1 MSASAALK
9 EHIKYVVDFSG
20 TVSEDFEQ
28 YRELAQL
35 YLDQPLDFSKMPKR
49 LVCHLINTVSTLQ
62 VLDDELKQLLMAM
75 DDHYCSESYPVSAV
89 ELIDKRY
96 LPVEIPYPHT
106 YPGDDLISSDL
117 SSEAQEEP
125 LNLQT

>member
-9 EHIKYVVDFSG
+9 EHIKYVVDFSN

-49 LVCHLINTVSTLQ
+49 LVCHLVNIVTTLQ
-62 VLDDELKQLLMAM
+62 VLDGELKQLLMAM
-75 DDHYCSESYPVSAV
+75 DDHYCSENYSVSAF

-117 SSEAQEEP
+117 SSETQEEP
-125 LNLQT
+125 LNLQA

>member
-9 EHIKYVVDFSG
+9 EHIKYVVDFSN
-20 TVSEDFEQ
+20 TVGEDFEQ

-49 LVCHLINTVSTLQ
+49 LVCHLVNIVSTLQ
-62 VLDDELKQLLMAM
+62 VLDGELKQLLMAM
-75 DDHYCSESYPVSAV
+75 DDHYCSESYSVTAF

-125 LNLQT
+125 PSL

>member
-9 EHIKYVVDFSG
+9 ENIKYVVDFSN

-35 YLDQPLDFSKMPKR
+35 FLDQPLDFSKMPKK
-49 LVCHLINTVSTLQ
+49 LVCHLVNLVSTLQ

-75 DDHYCSESYPVSAV
+75 DDHYCSESYAV
-89 ELIDKRY
+89 AAFELIDKRY

-106 YPGDDLISSDL
+106 YPGADLISSDL
-117 SSEAQEEP
+117 SSEAQEGP
-125 LNLQT
+125 PGLQA

>member
-9 EHIKYVVDFSG
+9 EHIKYVVDFSN

-49 LVCHLINTVSTLQ
+49 LVCHLVNIVTTLQ
-62 VLDDELKQLLMAM
+62 VLDGELKQLLMAM
-75 DDHYCSESYPVSAV
+75 DDHYCSENYSATAF

-96 LPVEIPYPHT
+96 LPVEIPFPHI
-106 YPGDDLISSDL
+106 YHGSDLINSDISSGT
-117 SSEAQEEP
+117 QETSP
-125 LNLQT
+125 DMKA